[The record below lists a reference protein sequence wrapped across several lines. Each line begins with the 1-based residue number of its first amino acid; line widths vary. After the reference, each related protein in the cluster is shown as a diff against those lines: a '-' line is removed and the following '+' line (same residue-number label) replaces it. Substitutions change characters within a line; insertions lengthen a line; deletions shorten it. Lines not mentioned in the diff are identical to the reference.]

1 MYAILRRYRTDSVAE
16 VARRIKKEFVPII
29 SQASGFLAYYVID
42 EGAGAQTSI
51 SIFEDSASAALSN
64 KLAADWVREH
74 PSLLPEPPD
83 ISAGEVV
90 VHKREHRE
98 GD

>member
-1 MYAILRRYRTDSVAE
+1 MYAILRRYNTDSVAE
-16 VARRIKKEFVPII
+16 VARRIKNEFVPVI
-29 SQASGFLAYYVID
+29 SKASGFLAYYVID

-51 SIFEDSASAALSN
+51 SIFEDETSAALSN

-74 PSLLPEPPD
+74 PSLLPDPPE

-90 VHKREHRE
+90 VHHRPRRARA
-98 GD
+98 

>member
-1 MYAILRRYRTDSVAE
+1 MYAILRRYNTDSVAE
-16 VARRIKKEFVPII
+16 VARRIKNEFVPVI
-29 SQASGFLAYYVID
+29 SKASGFLAYYVID

-51 SIFEDSASAALSN
+51 SIFEDETSAALSN

-74 PSLLPEPPD
+74 PTLLPDPPE

-90 VHKREHRE
+90 VHQRPRRARA
-98 GD
+98 